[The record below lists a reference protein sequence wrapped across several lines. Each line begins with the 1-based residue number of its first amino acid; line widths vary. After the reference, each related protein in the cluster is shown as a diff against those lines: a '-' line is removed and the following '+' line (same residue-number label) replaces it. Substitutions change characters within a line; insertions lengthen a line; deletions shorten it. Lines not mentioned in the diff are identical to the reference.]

1 MLPGRNLRAG
11 FLILRGRCGGATSH
25 PALHTLHDPDLIH
38 GAGHCLQIVFS
49 MNRALEPCISAWSLA
64 LRAGDAAA
72 PLLSVRAPWK
82 AEGPVPAMSSTP
94 PIDPPPPSPA
104 AIFSAGWRAP
114 TKASRDNLTVV
125 LNGYFESPL

>member
-1 MLPGRNLRAG
+1 MLPGRKLRAG
-11 FLILRGRCGGATSH
+11 FLILRGCCGGATSH

-64 LRAGDAAA
+64 VRAGDAAA
-72 PLLSVRAPWK
+72 PLLSVRRRGKQRGRSLPCR
-82 AEGPVPAMSSTP
+82 PTP
-94 PIDPPPPSPA
+94 PSIRPRPSPA

-125 LNGYFESPL
+125 LN